1 MFVFVF
7 VRFQL
12 SVLMDTASIPEELK
26 PYLSLYLEVLFESPV
41 LRENGMRNYWLSLS
55 TIWLFHS
62 LACAVCNLG
71 LCHHTV
77 RSQT

>member
-12 SVLMDTASIPEELK
+12 SVLMNTASIPEELK

-41 LRENGMRNYWLSLS
+41 LRENGMRNYWFSLN
-55 TIWLFHS
+55 TIWLVHL
-62 LACAVCNLG
+62 LACCL
-71 LCHHTV
+71 
-77 RSQT
+77 